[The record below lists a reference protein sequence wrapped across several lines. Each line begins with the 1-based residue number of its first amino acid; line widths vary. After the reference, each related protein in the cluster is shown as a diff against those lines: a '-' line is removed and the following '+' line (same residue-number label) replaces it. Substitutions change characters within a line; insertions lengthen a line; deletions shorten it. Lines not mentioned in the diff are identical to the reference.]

1 MEKPTK
7 VIDIEKAIRNSKSK
21 FVSSIPKF
29 MVRLVEKITNQDY
42 MNMIIHKCRDKTG
55 VPFVNCVLKEL
66 NINVEVKG
74 GDNVPDSGRF
84 VFVANHPLGGID
96 ALAFLSTI
104 YSYFPDVIS
113 PSNQLFNYIP
123 HLHPV
128 ILGVNVFGS
137 NTKDTVEKFNKLF
150 ESDTQI
156 MIFPAGLVSRRK
168 KGIVSDLEWQKTFIT
183 KSVQYKR
190 DIIPVHIS
198 GINSNLFYLA
208 ANLRKMLGIKLSV
221 EIILLPYEM
230 QRKRNSKITLTIGE
244 RIPYQSIT
252 KEFSHMEWAK
262 KIKSI
267 VYSLSS
273 KN

>member
-1 MEKPTK
+1 MEEEVK

-21 FVSSIPKF
+21 FVSSMPMF
-29 MVRLVEKITNQDY
+29 MVRLVERIINQDY
-42 MNMIIHKCRDKTG
+42 LNMVIHKCNDKTG
-55 VPFVNCVLKEL
+55 VPFINCVLKEL

-74 GDNVPDSGRF
+74 GNNVPDSGRF
-84 VFVANHPLGGID
+84 VFVANHSLGGID

-104 YSYFPDVIS
+104 HSFFQDVIS

-123 HLHPV
+123 HLQPV
-128 ILGVNVFGS
+128 ILGVNVFGN
-137 NTKDTVEKFNKLF
+137 NTKETVEKFNKLF
-150 ESDTQI
+150 ESDTQV

-183 KSVQYKR
+183 KSIQYKR

-198 GINSNLFYLA
+198 GINSNLFYLV
-208 ANLRKMLGIKLSV
+208 ANLRKMLGIKLSI

-244 RIPYQSIT
+244 RISYQSFT
-252 KEFSHMEWAK
+252 KEMSHSEWAK
-262 KIKSI
+262 KVKST
-267 VYSLSS
+267 VYSLPL